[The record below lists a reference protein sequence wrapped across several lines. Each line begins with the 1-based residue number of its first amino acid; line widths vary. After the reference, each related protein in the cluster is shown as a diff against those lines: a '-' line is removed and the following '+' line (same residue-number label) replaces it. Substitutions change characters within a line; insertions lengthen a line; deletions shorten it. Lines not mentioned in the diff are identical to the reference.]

1 MNKWWYLGLAALV
14 ICVAVGV
21 ALWRYFSQPPQPQHV
36 GQSWLEQRTL
46 ELADKAEKGHV
57 FTDTEFND
65 LVKIATEAS
74 ILYRGRALFALW
86 FTKRPDQK
94 PRALQ
99 IMIDTLRT
107 TPELR
112 ADAING
118 IAYLGSE
125 AHIELIKPYLSDPD
139 PDVRLMTVNAIARLG
154 GNKYRAVLEPF
165 LQDPSEEVRERVQY
179 ILNIWNQKPR

>member
-21 ALWRYFSQPPQPQHV
+21 ALWRYFSQPTQPQRV

-65 LVKIATEAS
+65 LVRIATEAS

-125 AHIELIKPYLSDPD
+125 AHIELIKPYLSNPD